1 MVGRGLRRQCVI
13 ECTASFHKM
22 FFLVLFL
29 TLQPGED
36 GKEFAREDLHLVVS
50 QSDETDV
57 VRDTAQDLEDAI
69 WEGNELAV

>member
-1 MVGRGLRRQCVI
+1 
-13 ECTASFHKM
+13 M

-29 TLQPGED
+29 TLQLGED

-50 QSDETDV
+50 QSDEMDV
-57 VRDTAQDLEDAI
+57 VRDTAQDLEDAV

>member
-1 MVGRGLRRQCVI
+1 MVGRGLRRQRVI

-29 TLQPGED
+29 TPQPGED
-36 GKEFAREDLHLVVS
+36 GKEFARDDLHLVVS

-57 VRDTAQDLEDAI
+57 VRDTAQDLEDAV